1 MKRWFNVVLLI
12 TLLANF
18 TSCSK
23 NDKDC
28 KRDIEELQKTCV
40 NVDWN
45 KIGVDENNALIL
57 PVYMDYQATTKIDP
71 RVLQEMNF
79 VENNVYGRCYKCKS

>member
-18 TSCSK
+18 TSCNK

-28 KRDIEELQKTCV
+28 KRDIEELQKTCI

-45 KIGVDENNALIL
+45 KISVDGNNALIL
-57 PVYMDYQATTKIDP
+57 PV
-71 RVLQEMNF
+71 
-79 VENNVYGRCYKCKS
+79 